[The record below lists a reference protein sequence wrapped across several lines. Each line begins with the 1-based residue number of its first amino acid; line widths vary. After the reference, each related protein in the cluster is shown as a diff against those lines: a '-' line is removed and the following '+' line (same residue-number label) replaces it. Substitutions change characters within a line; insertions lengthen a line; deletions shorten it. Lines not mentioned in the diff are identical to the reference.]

1 MKLYTDSASSVCLIT
16 EGSQDTH
23 LRDSQVFPLATLSS
37 AQVTV
42 KKKQTVSELKSSA
55 DDTND
60 LIAWSALHIQCR
72 RAYMIYQIE
81 ALSPYPR
88 IL

>member
-60 LIAWSALHIQCR
+60 LIAWFALHIQCT
-72 RAYMIYQIE
+72 RAYDI
-81 ALSPYPR
+81 SD
-88 IL
+88 